1 MKKVLYI
8 AVTALMFT
16 SCESFLDTESY
27 TKKTTANFPVTEKD
41 AIQMVTGVYATLN
54 KSIANCQNTYFY
66 LSELAADDRFGG
78 GGENDKDMQVLDHLM
93 YTNID
98 RFQSF
103 WTDRYSGI
111 NRANWAIAN
120 LDKVENET
128 MRNQM
133 MGEALI
139 LRAFFYNELA
149 EMFGSVPLITTVPQ
163 DVADAQV
170 YPAQSPVDD
179 VYAAIASD
187 LKKAIEIMPNNKW
200 NNTVSGSGHLT
211 KWTAEALLGRVFLFY
226 TGFYGKESLPLMGED
241 GAIAGSIAKAEVV
254 TALEDCI
261 NNSGHELVSDFRSL
275 WPYTNTVSKPFYPL
289 EGNPQWVKDGEN
301 PEQVFAIKCSH
312 LADWSTTIGYSNQ
325 YMLHFAIRS
334 HGGADQFK
342 NLFPFG
348 QGWGAGP
355 VSPKLWK
362 EWQAAEPNDLRR
374 EASILDGSKTKDYTY
389 GADKQMEETGL
400 WQKKVIATTAPK
412 STKAVELDGKIETV
426 IDKLFNSFTSS
437 DKYYGDG
444 KDDDFQLGHE
454 VDLNVIRFADV
465 LLMHSELTQTADGM
479 NRVRARAKLPAVTY
493 SETALR
499 NERRW
504 ELAFEGT
511 RWADIRRWGI
521 AEQALSN
528 QLGSDI
534 WNRGVA
540 TVMKNQGAGYAARY
554 AATKGFM
561 PIPQS
566 EIDLSN
572 GVLKQNAGWDAS
584 AVFVSWNE

>member
-8 AVTALMFT
+8 AASALLFT

-27 TKKTTANFPVTEKD
+27 TKKTTGNYPVTEKD
-41 AIQMVTGVYATLN
+41 AIQLVTGVYATLN
-54 KSIANCQNTYFY
+54 KPIANCQNTYFY
-66 LSELAADDRFGG
+66 LSELASDDRFGG
-78 GGENDKDMQVLDHLM
+78 GGENDKDMQVMDHLL
-93 YTNID
+93 YTNIN

-111 NRANWAIAN
+111 NRANMAIAN
-120 LDKVENET
+120 LDKVANET

-133 MGEALI
+133 MGETLT
-139 LRAFFYNELA
+139 LRAFFYNELV

-163 DVADAQV
+163 NVAEAQT
-170 YPAQSPVDD
+170 YPAQSPVDEI
-179 VYAAIASD
+179 YASIAAD
-187 LKKAIEIMPNNKW
+187 LKKAIEIMPNKKW
-200 NNTVSGSGHLT
+200 NETVSGAGHLT

-241 GAIAGSIAKAEVV
+241 GTISGSIGKDEVAA
-254 TALEDCI
+254 ALKDCI
-261 NNSGHELVSDFRSL
+261 DNSGHSLVSDYRSL
-275 WPYTNTVSKPFYPL
+275 WPYSNKLSKKDYPYVK
-289 EGNPQWVKDGEN
+289 NAPDWVKDGEN

-334 HGGADQFK
+334 HGGADQYK
-342 NLFPFG
+342 KLFPFG

-362 EWQAAEPNDLRR
+362 EWQAAEPNDPRR
-374 EASILDGSKTKDYTY
+374 EASILDGSKTEGYIY

-400 WQKKVIATTAPK
+400 WQKKIVATTGAK
-412 STKAVELDGKIETV
+412 EYNADGTIKT
-426 IDKLFNSFTSS
+426 LFNSFTSS
-437 DKYYGDG
+437 TDYYGDG
-444 KDDDFQLGHE
+444 ADDDFQLGHE
-454 VDLNVIRFADV
+454 IDLNVIRFADV
-465 LLMHSELTQTADGM
+465 LLMHSEITKTADGM
-479 NRVRARAKLPAVTY
+479 NRVRARAGLPAVTY

-561 PIPQS
+561 PIPQT